1 MDRSGRMVLRL
12 VVCGYVCYLAWSLI
26 SDQLAGK
33 STMNDALAY
42 FFGALLALG
51 SLGFGIYTI
60 VEYWKSRP
68 KNDSEDDPPGG
79 NEHED

>member
-1 MDRSGRMVLRL
+1 MDHSGRMVLRL

-42 FFGALLALG
+42 FFRGRIGPGRPGLRHLHHRGVLEIPTQKR
-51 SLGFGIYTI
+51 FG
-60 VEYWKSRP
+60 
-68 KNDSEDDPPGG
+68 G
-79 NEHED
+79 

>member
-1 MDRSGRMVLRL
+1 MDHSGRMVLRL

-42 FFGALLALG
+42 FFGAVLALG
-51 SLGFGIYTI
+51 GLG
-60 VEYWKSRP
+60 
-68 KNDSEDDPPGG
+68 
-79 NEHED
+79 